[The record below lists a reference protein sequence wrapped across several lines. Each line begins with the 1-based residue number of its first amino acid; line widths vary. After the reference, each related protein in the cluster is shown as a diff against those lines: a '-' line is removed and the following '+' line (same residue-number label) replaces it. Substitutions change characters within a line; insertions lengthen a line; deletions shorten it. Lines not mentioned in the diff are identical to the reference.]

1 MTIKFFL
8 EMTDEQKD
16 SLDTQIYECDMDDE
30 FWWEDQ
36 DTTIV
41 TENSFFA
48 NDMEQLLKELD
59 IPFTID
65 QED

>member
-41 TENSFFA
+41 TENRFRESFLCKRHGTA
-48 NDMEQLLKELD
+48 VKRAGYSVYN
-59 IPFTID
+59 
-65 QED
+65 

>member
-36 DTTIV
+36 ETTIV
-41 TENSFFA
+41 TENSFFEFSVSSE
-48 NDMEQLLKELD
+48 NTNR
-59 IPFTID
+59 I
-65 QED
+65 

>member
-16 SLDTQIYECDMDDE
+16 SLDTQIYECDMDDA

-36 DTTIV
+36 ETTIV